1 LEGKIN
7 VNKPTIIIYTNN
19 EEGYLLVKLKWGNV
33 EAHFAIAKRK
43 GLRTQ
48 VTRQI
53 LVGLMLILSTSIFV
67 FYIYNSWINT
77 NSSANFADMISGE
90 AQKPYVTRVLVPWLT
105 RGISALMPEYIHTA
119 AENLATRNVLLGS
132 FLMAYRTPA
141 DFALEAIISLLLQ
154 LASIVGFAFTF
165 RGLYRKV
172 FKTPELVPEMFTL
185 VVLLGITPMLFYG
198 YIYDFPSLLIS
209 TLGLYCI
216 ASKRKVCYFL
226 VFTLA
231 TLNKET
237 AIFLAGPAILLF
249 WDWLRPSLRK
259 VAYGILAQAG
269 IYLGLRIPIGWIY
282 HNNSGGMVE
291 NHLAEHAI
299 ILRDFPIVSVL
310 TFLIA
315 MVMIWLAFNRWRDK
329 PVMVMFGVFPGIVL
343 LPMFLFGGYPFEI
356 RVFYDVYAA
365 SFMSMIYTL
374 LLPRIKLPV
383 QWLTTQDW
391 LNSLA
396 AMISRMTT
404 LPNRQISQKHLFG
417 PK

>member
-1 LEGKIN
+1 M
-7 VNKPTIIIYTNN
+7 
-19 EEGYLLVKLKWGNV
+19 
-33 EAHFAIAKRK
+33 EAQFSIA
-43 GLRTQ
+43 GHQNLRTKVIQ
-48 VTRQI
+48 VI
-53 LVGLMLILSTSIFV
+53 LFGLMLILSVSIFV
-67 FYIYNSWINT
+67 FFIYYSWINT
-77 NSSANFADMISGE
+77 NSSASFSDMISGT

-105 RGISALMPEYIHTA
+105 NGISALMPDSIHMA
-119 AENLATRNVLLGS
+119 AENLSAKNVLLGS
-132 FLMAYRTPA
+132 FLMAYRTPD

-154 LASIVGFAFTF
+154 LASIIGFAFTF

-185 VVLLGITPMLFYG
+185 VVLLGMTPMLFYG
-198 YIYDFPSLLIS
+198 YIYDFPSLFLS

-216 ASKRKVCYFL
+216 AAKRKRSYFA
-226 VFTLA
+226 VFFLA

-237 AIFLAGPAILLF
+237 AIFLVVPSILLF

-259 VAYGILAQAG
+259 VIYGVLAQVS
-269 IYLGLRIPIGWIY
+269 IYFAVRVPIGWIY
-282 HNNSGGMVE
+282 RNNPGGMIE
-291 NHLAEHAI
+291 NHWAEHAI
-299 ILRDFPIVSVL
+299 ILRDFPMVSVL

-343 LPMFLFGGYPFEI
+343 LPMFLLGGYPFEI

-365 SFMSMIYTL
+365 SFMSTVYTL
-374 LLPRIKLPV
+374 LLPRIKLPA

-396 AMISRMTT
+396 AMISRMSFSPQNRT
-404 LPNRQISQKHLFG
+404 LRKQS
-417 PK
+417 